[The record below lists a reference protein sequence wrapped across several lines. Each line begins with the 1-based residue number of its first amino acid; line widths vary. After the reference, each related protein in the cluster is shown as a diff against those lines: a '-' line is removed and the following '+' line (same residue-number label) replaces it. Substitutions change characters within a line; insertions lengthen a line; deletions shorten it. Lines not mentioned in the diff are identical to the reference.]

1 MGLFSSSTKVK
12 DPLRYEKKE
21 AAGFLLDLMRGGT
34 PDIPQQQVAGL
45 TSDQQKI
52 QGQLGGYL
60 DDTNA
65 NYGQARDYYRDVLA
79 GGYDPRTSDFY
90 KGLRAEA
97 GQLKA
102 DTNTAIKRQAAGAGM
117 YHSSPTSAN
126 IAANERQVNNALLTQ
141 LGGMYE
147 NERTRMGQAAQG
159 VQQADAQRVQTTGQ
173 VGSLMDVERQIE
185 QARNDALYNQAL
197 QMVMFPYQ
205 YQTQMASAIFG
216 GSQPVV
222 SGGGMNDFGMLA
234 QMGGGILAGMAAGGT
249 GFFA

>member
-1 MGLFSSSTKVK
+1 MGLFSSKTKVK
-12 DPLRYEKKE
+12 DPLKAQKLE
-21 AAGFLLDLMRGGT
+21 AANILMDLMRGGT
-34 PDIPQQQVAGL
+34 PDVPQQQVAGL
-45 TSDQQKI
+45 TPQQQQL

-147 NERTRMGQAAQG
+147 NERSNG
-159 VQQADAQRVQTTGQ
+159 
-173 VGSLMDVERQIE
+173 
-185 QARNDALYNQAL
+185 
-197 QMVMFPYQ
+197 
-205 YQTQMASAIFG
+205 AS
-216 GSQPVV
+216 
-222 SGGGMNDFGMLA
+222 
-234 QMGGGILAGMAAGGT
+234 GT
-249 GFFA
+249 GCSAFRCTERKRQDR